1 MQQDDQKSRTCGWVT
16 TYRKDLSRSLREPF
30 YTTNPLYV
38 AQHKEWDWQEC
49 DYAEAERG
57 VQRQMGDVPTSGDAA

>member
-1 MQQDDQKSRTCGWVT
+1 METQEQKQVGWVT
-16 TYRKDLSRSLREPF
+16 TFRKDLSKFLTEPF

-38 AQHKEWDWQEC
+38 AQQKEWDWQEC

-57 VQRQMGDVPTSGDAA
+57 VQRQMGGDSPAGDAA